1 MIELLKLIS
10 VPRFPDDDDGDGD
23 GDDVVS
29 FTNPLAAGSEAGN
42 LSSDDDDDDDANGDD
57 NDVPEF
63 PDYFE
68 ADFQDFRMMPRSA
81 ALRKLNDLIKRA
93 RLARV

>member
-1 MIELLKLIS
+1 M
-10 VPRFPDDDDGDGD
+10 VMDGDNDDDD
-23 GDDVVS
+23 
-29 FTNPLAAGSEAGN
+29 
-42 LSSDDDDDDDANGDD
+42 
-57 NDVPEF
+57 DVPEF

>member
-1 MIELLKLIS
+1 M
-10 VPRFPDDDDGDGD
+10 VMDGDNDDDD
-23 GDDVVS
+23 
-29 FTNPLAAGSEAGN
+29 
-42 LSSDDDDDDDANGDD
+42 
-57 NDVPEF
+57 DVPEF

-68 ADFQDFRMMPRSA
+68 TDFQDFRMMPRSA